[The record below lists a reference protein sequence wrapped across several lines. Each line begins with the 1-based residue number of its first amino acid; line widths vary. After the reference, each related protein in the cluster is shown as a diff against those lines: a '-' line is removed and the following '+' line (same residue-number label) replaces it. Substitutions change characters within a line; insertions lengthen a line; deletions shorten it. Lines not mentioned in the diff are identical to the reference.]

1 MIDKLRI
8 FWPNFRLA
16 LEWNSLGLM
25 DTYAF
30 SQFCESLGMNKS
42 IKDLDLRNNQITHT
56 SALELCAAIEVNTA
70 LQSLGK
76 KNSHRQTLNN
86 FILLRVMICFVK
98 ILDGIVLDWLVVKPF

>member
-1 MIDKLRI
+1 
-8 FWPNFRLA
+8 
-16 LEWNSLGLM
+16 M

-70 LQSLGK
+70 LQMLGK
-76 KNSHRQTLNN
+76 QWSILNTRGD
-86 FILLRVMICFVK
+86 I
-98 ILDGIVLDWLVVKPF
+98 